1 MRRTLHD
8 LASLAARLGVGGIF
22 FANGWHKLE
31 AGLNATAAQ
40 FATLEAP
47 GPYVWAATTMLMELI
62 GGALLVAGLAVP
74 ACGLLLFAEALAV
87 FFLASGQ
94 TGLPLT
100 GGDTKLIVAL
110 GAASI
115 LLAVGGAGRLSVDH
129 MVVIKRREAEA
140 AEDFAAEAE
149 ADDVI
154 AALREPETHARPAA
168 AAPVPGKR
176 PGDGPGPSFSD
187 PSLSGQ
193 AASLAGSA
201 PSGDVASRSATAE
214 AAPGSGPRSDTES
227 GADTAEFPAA
237 RPRTRTRRPPA
248 GGSGPRATAAPSAP
262 APPPAPGT
270 TGDTLVA
277 GQKETPSEG

>member
-1 MRRTLHD
+1 MRQTLHD

-31 AGLNATAAQ
+31 AGLNATAEQ
-40 FATLEAP
+40 FTTLGAS
-47 GPYVWAATTMLMELI
+47 GPYVWAATTMLTELI

-87 FFLASGQ
+87 FVLASGE

-100 GGDTKLIVAL
+100 GGDAKLIVAL

-140 AEDFAAEAE
+140 AEDFAAESE

-154 AALREPETHARPAA
+154 AALREPETPAAPAPARP
-168 AAPVPGKR
+168 VGKR
-176 PGDGPGPSFSD
+176 PGEPGP
-187 PSLSGQ
+187 
-193 AASLAGSA
+193 
-201 PSGDVASRSATAE
+201 
-214 AAPGSGPRSDTES
+214 AAPEKSSERSPEGPASE
-227 GADTAEFPAA
+227 GATDTAEFPAA
-237 RPRTRTRRPPA
+237 RPRTRTRKPPSGAATSVPPA
-248 GGSGPRATAAPSAP
+248 TPVTTPKPVAT
-262 APPPAPGT
+262 PGKP
-270 TGDTLVA
+270 GDTLVA
-277 GQKETPSEG
+277 GKKDQPSAES

>member
-47 GPYVWAATTMLMELI
+47 GPYVWAAVTMLMELI

-87 FFLASGQ
+87 FVLASGHA
-94 TGLPLT
+94 GLPLT
-100 GGDTKLIVAL
+100 GGDAKLIVAL

-154 AALREPETHARPAA
+154 AALREPEAPARSFTPVTPSAPSAPGAPSAPPAA
-168 AAPVPGKR
+168 AAGKKPGEGTGPAVS
-176 PGDGPGPSFSD
+176 PG
-187 PSLSGQ
+187 
-193 AASLAGSA
+193 GSA
-201 PSGDVASRSATAE
+201 PSGRGASSGEE
-214 AAPGSGPRSDTES
+214 ASEGGP
-227 GADTAEFPAA
+227 DTAEFPAV
-237 RPRTRTRRPPA
+237 RPRTRTRRPPVGA
-248 GGSGPRATAAPSAP
+248 GTAAAP
-262 APPPAPGT
+262 ASPPSPPSPPVPDA

-277 GQKETPSEG
+277 GKKDESPGG

>member
-1 MRRTLHD
+1 MRQTLHD
-8 LASLAARLGVGGIF
+8 LAALAARLGVGGIF

-31 AGLNATAAQ
+31 AGLNATAEQ
-40 FATLEAP
+40 FTALDAP
-47 GPYVWAATTMLMELI
+47 GPYVWAAATMLTELI

-87 FFLASGQ
+87 FVVASGE

-100 GGDTKLIVAL
+100 GGDAKLIVAL

-154 AALREPETHARPAA
+154 AALREPESAA
-168 AAPVPGKR
+168 SPPTKSPVGKR
-176 PGDGPGPSFSD
+176 PAPDEPVPAATHGP
-187 PSLSGQ
+187 
-193 AASLAGSA
+193 
-201 PSGDVASRSATAE
+201 
-214 AAPGSGPRSDTES
+214 
-227 GADTAEFPAA
+227 DTAEFPAVT
-237 RPRTRTRRPPA
+237 RPRTRTRRSP
-248 GGSGPRATAAPSAP
+248 SGTAASAP
-262 APPPAPGT
+262 PGSPAASPAPITAPDETPG
-270 TGDTLVA
+270 TLVA
-277 GQKETPSEG
+277 GKKDEPSGT

>member
-31 AGLNATAAQ
+31 AGLTATAGQ
-40 FATLEAP
+40 FTTLGAPAP
-47 GPYVWAATTMLMELI
+47 GVWAATTMLTELI
-62 GGALLVAGLAVP
+62 GGALLVAGLAVS

-87 FFLASGQ
+87 FVLASGE

-100 GGDTKLIVAL
+100 GGDAKLIVAL

-140 AEDFAAEAE
+140 AEDFAAETE

-154 AALREPETHARPAA
+154 AALREPETPPAPALPAA
-168 AAPVPGKR
+168 GKKPAGTDKPAP
-176 PGDGPGPSFSD
+176 
-187 PSLSGQ
+187 
-193 AASLAGSA
+193 
-201 PSGDVASRSATAE
+201 ATAE
-214 AAPGSGPRSDTES
+214 STT
-227 GADTAEFPAA
+227 DTAEFPAA
-237 RPRTRTRRPPA
+237 PRPRTRTRKPSSGTAPAAPPA
-248 GGSGPRATAAPSAP
+248 
-262 APPPAPGT
+262 PPAPGKA
-270 TGDTLVA
+270 GDTLVA
-277 GQKETPSEG
+277 GKKDEPSGT

>member
-1 MRRTLHD
+1 MRQTLHD

-31 AGLNATAAQ
+31 AGLNATSEQ
-40 FATLEAP
+40 FAALGAS
-47 GPYVWAATTMLMELI
+47 GAYAYVWAATTMLTELI
-62 GGALLVAGLAVP
+62 GGALLVAGLAVA

-87 FFLASGQ
+87 FILASGEA
-94 TGLPLT
+94 GLPLT
-100 GGDTKLIVAL
+100 GGDAKLIVAL

-154 AALREPETHARPAA
+154 AALREPETPPAPARPTGGKK
-168 AAPVPGKR
+168 PGE
-176 PGDGPGPSFSD
+176 
-187 PSLSGQ
+187 
-193 AASLAGSA
+193 SA
-201 PSGDVASRSATAE
+201 PPASQRPAGGPASEGPASEGAT
-214 AAPGSGPRSDTES
+214 
-227 GADTAEFPAA
+227 DTAEFPAA
-237 RPRTRTRRPPA
+237 TRPRTRTRKPPSGAAASVPPA
-248 GGSGPRATAAPSAP
+248 TPATTPTPVP
-262 APPPAPGT
+262 APVPGK

-277 GQKETPSEG
+277 GKKDEPSGS

>member
-31 AGLNATAAQ
+31 AGLNATAEQ
-40 FATLEAP
+40 FTTLGAP
-47 GPYVWAATTMLMELI
+47 GPYVWAATTMLTELI

-87 FFLASGQ
+87 FVLASGE

-100 GGDTKLIVAL
+100 GGDAKLIVAL

-129 MVVIKRREAEA
+129 MVVIKRRDAEA
-140 AEDFAAEAE
+140 AEEFAAETE

-154 AALREPETHARPAA
+154 AALREPEAPALPPA
-168 AAPVPGKR
+168 GKR
-176 PGDGPGPSFSD
+176 PGTPD
-187 PSLSGQ
+187 
-193 AASLAGSA
+193 
-201 PSGDVASRSATAE
+201 E
-214 AAPGSGPRSDTES
+214 AAPAASES
-227 GADTAEFPAA
+227 AADTAEIPAA
-237 RPRTRTRRPPA
+237 PRPRARARKPS
-248 GGSGPRATAAPSAP
+248 SGSAP
-262 APPPAPGT
+262 APAGTPAPGKA
-270 TGDTLVA
+270 GDTLVA
-277 GQKETPSEG
+277 GKKDTPPGS

>member
-1 MRRTLHD
+1 MRQTLHD

-31 AGLNATAAQ
+31 AGLNATAEQ
-40 FATLEAP
+40 FTSLGAS
-47 GPYVWAATTMLMELI
+47 GPYVWAATTMLTELI

-87 FFLASGQ
+87 FILASGEA
-94 TGLPLT
+94 GLPLT
-100 GGDTKLIVAL
+100 GGDAKLIVAL
-110 GAASI
+110 GAAAI

-154 AALREPETHARPAA
+154 AALREPETPPAPAPARTTGGKK
-168 AAPVPGKR
+168 PGE
-176 PGDGPGPSFSD
+176 
-187 PSLSGQ
+187 
-193 AASLAGSA
+193 SA
-201 PSGDVASRSATAE
+201 PPASQRSAE
-214 AAPGSGPRSDTES
+214 GPASERPTSE
-227 GADTAEFPAA
+227 GATDTAEFPAA
-237 RPRTRTRRPPA
+237 TRPRTRTRKPPSGAAASVPPA
-248 GGSGPRATAAPSAP
+248 TPATTPTPVSAP
-262 APPPAPGT
+262 APGK

-277 GQKETPSEG
+277 GKKDEPSGS